1 MLTNVAL
8 GLILIDILTNIA
20 HVLCILA
27 VGGCVMLLGSFIN
40 WDCNGKFEGVPFWGK
55 FQRGLL
61 TAIIAFALVTSLIP
75 SRQTLIIALGLHTTN
90 VVATEVLNSE
100 LGKKATKALETKLDE
115 ILSENGESRNE

>member
-8 GLILIDILTNIA
+8 GLILIDILTNLS
-20 HVLCILA
+20 HVLLILA
-27 VGGCVMLLGSFIN
+27 VVACITLFCSFIN

-55 FQRGLL
+55 FQKGLL
-61 TAIIAFALVTSLIP
+61 AATIAVVLVVSLIP

-90 VVATEVLNSE
+90 VVATEVLNSD

-115 ILSENGESRNE
+115 ILSEEKTNE